1 MGPFEGVREMDHW
14 EVGRRHLGSQG
25 ETVLGQWGSG
35 RPDRGAGA
43 CQGEWVPGAAEQPQA
58 AWCPP
63 TEPLVAPSLAS
74 LQGLACTCGG
84 GMRLKQEVPGEGCA
98 VHRVCR
104 RPLCAWVAVCL

>member
-43 CQGEWVPGAAEQPQA
+43 CQGE
-58 AWCPP
+58 
-63 TEPLVAPSLAS
+63 
-74 LQGLACTCGG
+74 
-84 GMRLKQEVPGEGCA
+84 
-98 VHRVCR
+98 
-104 RPLCAWVAVCL
+104 